1 MTKNTQAIID
11 KLVDLEISLLE
22 LIQLIANLRKELEN
36 V

>member
-11 KLVDLEISLLE
+11 KLVDIEISLLE

-36 V
+36 D